1 MLIGVPK
8 EIKNNENRVGLTP
21 AGAEALVKAGHK
33 VLVEQGGGLGRGAVS
48 APHLQ
53 QSPGQNADHVVQ
65 EAVGGKV
72 KAQLVSRLGDRDPE
86 ESADGGLLR
95 LHRGEGPEIVGALQ

>member
-1 MLIGVPK
+1 MKRAIFLLGLCAALLLPTGAFADVPGVSR
-8 EIKNNENRVGLTP
+8 EARQRMYEERRR
-21 AGAEALVKAGHK
+21 AEADAKIARVM
-33 VLVEQGGGLGRGAVS
+33 
-48 APHLQ
+48 
-53 QSPGQNADHVVQ
+53 VQ

-72 KAQLVSRLGDRDPE
+72 KAQLVSRLGDQDPE